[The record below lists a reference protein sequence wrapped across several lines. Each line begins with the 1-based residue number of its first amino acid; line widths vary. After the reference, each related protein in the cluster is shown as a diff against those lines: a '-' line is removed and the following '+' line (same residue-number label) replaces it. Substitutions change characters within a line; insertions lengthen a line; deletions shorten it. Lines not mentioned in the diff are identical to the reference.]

1 MDRTKYFEELNQ
13 RLAEA
18 DLKLTLIIVGG
29 YVLELRGLRA
39 TQDVDAFYQSSKL
52 LDQIIM
58 EIGEKYDINLPN
70 ENWLNN
76 SVSNVNV
83 EPDLADCN
91 LLRKYSNLTIYTAS
105 LEYVLYMKAQSARLQ
120 DIKDMGT
127 IIQELKLDSPK
138 ALEEK
143 LIDKGF
149 TYDQSDIYQAFVF
162 AYGMDWLSDYLS
174 NMHKRGHRHGR

>member
-1 MDRTKYFEELNQ
+1 
-13 RLAEA
+13 
-18 DLKLTLIIVGG
+18 
-29 YVLELRGLRA
+29 
-39 TQDVDAFYQSSKL
+39 
-52 LDQIIM
+52 M

-120 DIKDMGT
+120 DIKGNT
-127 IIQELKLDSPK
+127 WP
-138 ALEEK
+138 
-143 LIDKGF
+143 
-149 TYDQSDIYQAFVF
+149 YQ
-162 AYGMDWLSDYLS
+162 
-174 NMHKRGHRHGR
+174 